1 MVILDVYDSSELVIA
16 LEIDMKLN
24 EEVEGYMWILLGL
37 NPILK
42 EVTL

>member
-16 LEIDMKLN
+16 VEIDMKLN
-24 EEVEGYMWILLGL
+24 EEVEGWILLGL